1 MRIGRWSELSVDSV
15 CQEHEVMRDTDPNE
29 ESGELDSA
37 LDGNLVGVSKLRI
50 PWSVPLIESA
60 IFLPLV
66 SVDPEYQD
74 DWCALKSPMIRMSF
88 VVRRCSIKD

>member
-15 CQEHEVMRDTDPNE
+15 CQEHEVMRDADANE
-29 ESGELDSA
+29 ISGELGSA
-37 LDGNLVGVSKLRI
+37 LGGTLVGVSLLRI
-50 PWSVPLIESA
+50 PWSDPLIELA

-74 DWCALKSPMIRMSF
+74 G
-88 VVRRCSIKD
+88 